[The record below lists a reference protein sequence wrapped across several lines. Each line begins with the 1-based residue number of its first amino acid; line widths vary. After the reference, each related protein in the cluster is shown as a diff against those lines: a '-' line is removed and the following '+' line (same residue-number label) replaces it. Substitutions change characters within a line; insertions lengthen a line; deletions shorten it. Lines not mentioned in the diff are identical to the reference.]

1 MSFFLK
7 STGENSLSI
16 LTMFIT
22 QSLDQERQ
30 ASYKAGSGRE
40 EKLKANCIGQAGGC
54 GPRESGIP
62 QGNFSG
68 SQRSRVL
75 TEFGALAMRRLRDT
89 GCSADFESSSETENS
104 ASA

>member
-1 MSFFLK
+1 MSFLLK

-22 QSLDQERQ
+22 QSLDQVRQ
-30 ASYKAGSGRE
+30 ASNKTGSGRE
-40 EKLKANCIGQAGGC
+40 EKLKANYIGQAGGC
-54 GPRESGIP
+54 GPRGNEIP

-68 SQRSRVL
+68 SQISRVPM
-75 TEFGALAMRRLRDT
+75 EFDALVRRRLRDA

>member
-1 MSFFLK
+1 
-7 STGENSLSI
+7 
-16 LTMFIT
+16 MFIT

-30 ASYKAGSGRE
+30 ASNKAGSGRE
-40 EKLKANCIGQAGGC
+40 KKLKANCIGQAGGC
-54 GPRESGIP
+54 GPRGNGIT

-75 TEFGALAMRRLRDT
+75 TEFDALVIRRLRDA
-89 GCSADFESSSETENS
+89 GCSADFESSSET